1 MILTKSDI
9 VMGVHNTIAEHL
21 GVAKDQI
28 QMDKNISESGAD
40 SLDLIELVMEFEERF
55 NIELSDKVCAKIET
69 GTDLVNAVCNELKL

>member
-9 VMGVHNTIAEHL
+9 VMGVHTTIAEHL

-28 QMDKNISESGAD
+28 RIDKNISESGAD
-40 SLDLIELVMEFEERF
+40 SLDLIVLVMEFEERF

-69 GTDLVNAVCNELKL
+69 WTDLVSAICNELKL